1 MISIESS
8 LRQLK
13 HVSLEDID
21 NLKLLNRVDRKF
33 ILSKE
38 EFFEL
43 SKEINSLNYN
53 ILSINNQIYQ
63 HYDTTY
69 YDTSDLQLYL
79 NHHNRRLNRLKIRI
93 RKYAST
99 GDTFLEIKK
108 RVNRGGE
115 TRKKR
120 MPIFNMIL
128 GEQEDQF
135 VLKYSNLPANCLKPV
150 AKTIFERVT
159 LTSEKYKERITVDFD
174 LSLIFDDHSI
184 QLNDLIILE
193 VKREKGSGHAGILAF
208 LKEKRI
214 HPTSISKY
222 CLAVAMLN
230 PNIKHNQFNPLL
242 QKLKPHYNEHNA

>member
-1 MISIESS
+1 MICIESN
-8 LRQLK
+8 LEQLK

-33 ILSKE
+33 ILSKK
-38 EFFEL
+38 EFLEL
-43 SKEINSLNYN
+43 SKEINKLNYN
-53 ILSINNQIYQ
+53 ILSINNQVFQ

-69 YDTSDLQLYL
+69 YDTADLQLYL
-79 NHHNRRLNRLKIRI
+79 NHHNRRQNRLKIRI

-120 MPIFNMIL
+120 LQISTMIL
-128 GEQEDQF
+128 GEREDRF
-135 VLKYSNLPANCLKPV
+135 VLKYSKLSANCLKPV

-159 LTSEKYKERITVDFD
+159 LTSEKYMERITVDFD
-174 LSLIFDDHSI
+174 LSLKFDDHSI
-184 QLNDLIILE
+184 HLNDLIILE
-193 VKREKGSGHAGILAF
+193 VKREKGSGHAGILGY

-222 CLAVAMLN
+222 CLAVAILN
-230 PNIKHNQFNPLL
+230 PIIKHNQFNSLL
-242 QKLKPHYNEHNA
+242 QKLKPYCYEYNA